1 MSEYQIIENYRD
13 DSQLREAYF
22 EYTETI
28 FPGIS
33 FRDWYT
39 RGFWPGEYNPVSMID
54 QGRIISNI
62 SMARMKILLNGGEV
76 SALQLGAVGTL
87 EEYRGQGLSRR
98 ILDYILSKYSG
109 SVDFFFLFADEE
121 VYDFYRKLGFRKIN
135 QSYFIDNV
143 ELPSPNFSAR
153 KLDISNPQDFDII
166 RRLIDNRQDL
176 TAIFGARGY
185 GFVTLWHILN
195 IHPQNLYYLPDEDAI
210 IIKTEKDDTLKI
222 WDIIF
227 SDSFDIVEALPKI
240 IQAEKIRSINYY
252 FPPDLLKFA
261 CDRIEPFEDYGLFV
275 SGNFTQLETAFRFP
289 PTAET

>member
-166 RRLIDNRQDL
+166 RQLIDNRQDL